1 MLSTRTPLLGS
12 PDTYSNSCVG
22 LLVGTSHGQG
32 SKIYILRFAECWLPV
47 APGGSYDENTFL
59 IGRVWCIRE
68 DSVLALSDGEPLML
82 WIRFSF
88 VLHKERRIWCNN
100 SCWAL
105 ACAVLFVAS
114 CPVWFAWWKIIFDR
128 KSLMH
133 QWRLCISSIWWRL
146 LHVEDILGF
155 CLESRNIRSHAMSAS
170 GCCYTLR
177 SLPVPNF
184 QPQPAVLC

>member
-1 MLSTRTPLLGS
+1 MRSSL
-12 PDTYSNSCVG
+12 
-22 LLVGTSHGQG
+22 
-32 SKIYILRFAECWLPV
+32 LPV
-47 APGGSYDENTFL
+47 ARCGSYDESTFL
-59 IGRVWCIRE
+59 IGEVWCISE

-105 ACAVLFVAS
+105 VCAAIIAS
-114 CPVWFAWWKIIFDR
+114 CPVWFAWWKHIFDR

-133 QWRLCISSIWWRL
+133 QWRLCISSIWWRTT
-146 LHVEDILGF
+146 HVEDILGF

-170 GCCYTLR
+170 GCCYNMPVWQPATL
-177 SLPVPNF
+177 SLQHLNLLSLRVPNF